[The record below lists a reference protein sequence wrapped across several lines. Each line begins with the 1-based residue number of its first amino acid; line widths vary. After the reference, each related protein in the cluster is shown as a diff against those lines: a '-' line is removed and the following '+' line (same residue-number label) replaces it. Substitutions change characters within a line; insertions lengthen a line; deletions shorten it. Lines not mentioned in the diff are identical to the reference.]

1 MDIKNPD
8 FRGLQTE
15 DLKQLA
21 RSVELEL
28 INRTANSKESI
39 HAQNME
45 TMRSLALSQEKS
57 FSPSQT
63 QQSIASK
70 SEAEIQLRAE
80 KMLASISNQRVVI

>member
-1 MDIKNPD
+1 
-8 FRGLQTE
+8 
-15 DLKQLA
+15 
-21 RSVELEL
+21 
-28 INRTANSKESI
+28 
-39 HAQNME
+39 ME

-80 KMLASISNQRVVI
+80 KMLAATSNQRVII